1 MILEWAVGIIGTT
14 LSASIGAVNARIS
27 RLNKKVCENST
38 AVGEHSVTLGKIPAE
53 VKVAVLTAMREH
65 EELNGRRFDGFQ
77 RTLSKIETDVGIL
90 KGRRD

>member
-38 AVGEHSVTLGKIPAE
+38 AVGEHSVILGKIPAE
-53 VKVAVLTAMREH
+53 VKVAVLTAMKEH
-65 EELNGRRFDGFQ
+65 EELNGKRFGDFQ
-77 RTLSKIETDVGIL
+77 RTLGEIKTDVGIL
-90 KGRRD
+90 KSRRG